1 MHPYWIK
8 ISGHLGVGVTARS
21 EADALHLFELAF
33 GSAQKIVSIEII
45 KDMNDLDQNHVLPNL
60 GSTNW
65 LRRGIW
71 FPRAR
76 STSQTEAMRCLI
88 KPRDKRPRFHYMSRM
103 INLTAT
109 YWYFRSSLAA
119 GGLRSI

>member
-8 ISGHLGVGVTARS
+8 TSGHLGVGVTARS

-45 KDMNDLDQNHVLPNL
+45 KDMNDLDHHVLPNL

-71 FPRAR
+71 F
-76 STSQTEAMRCLI
+76 SQGQEHIA
-88 KPRDKRPRFHYMSRM
+88 
-103 INLTAT
+103 N
-109 YWYFRSSLAA
+109 
-119 GGLRSI
+119 